1 MPTHY
6 NGTAKEIRALNAWIK
21 FSRAANSFSPQIK
34 ESFREYGLTESQFG
48 VLDALIHLGPLNL
61 KTVSEKLLCTGGNIT
76 TVVDNLEKRQFV
88 KRISDK
94 KDRRQIKIHLT
105 NKGKALINK
114 IMPGHVQVIVQEMSI
129 LSKSEQEEL
138 ARLCKKL
145 GTENNNQNSR
155 RI

>member
-6 NGTAKEIRALNAWIK
+6 TGTAKEKRALNTWIK
-21 FSRAANSFSPQIK
+21 FSRASNSFSPQIK
-34 ESFREYGLTESQFG
+34 ESFREYGLTGSQFG

-76 TVVDNLEKRQFV
+76 TVVDNLEKRHFV
-88 KRISDK
+88 KRIYDK

-105 NKGKALINK
+105 SKGESLINK
-114 IMPGHVQVIVQEMSI
+114 IMPKHVQMIVQEMSI
-129 LSKSEQEEL
+129 LSTSEQEDL

-145 GTENNNQNSR
+145 GTQNNKQDKR
-155 RI
+155 

>member
-6 NGTAKEIRALNAWIK
+6 IGTAKEKRALNAWIK
-21 FSRAANSFSPQIK
+21 FTRAADSFSPQIRD
-34 ESFREYGLTESQFG
+34 SYREYGLTGSQFG

-76 TVVDNLEKRQFV
+76 TVVDNLEKRDFV
-88 KRISDK
+88 KRIYDK

-105 NKGKALINK
+105 PKGETLISK
-114 IMPGHVQVIVQEMSI
+114 IMPMHVQMIVQEMSI
-129 LSKSEQEEL
+129 LSTSEQEEL

-145 GTENNNQNSR
+145 GTLNTNK
-155 RI
+155 

>member
-6 NGTAKEIRALNAWIK
+6 IGTAKEKRALNAWIK
-21 FSRAANSFSPQIK
+21 FSRAADSFNPQIK
-34 ESFREYGLTESQFG
+34 ESYIEYRLTGSQFG

-76 TVVDNLEKRQFV
+76 TVVDNLEKRRLV
-88 KRISDK
+88 KRIPDK

-105 NKGKALINK
+105 MRGEALINK
-114 IMPGHVQVIVQEMSI
+114 IMPKHVQMIVQEMSI
-129 LSKSEQEEL
+129 LSTSEQEEL

-145 GTENNNQNSR
+145 GTEIPNKKTDS
-155 RI
+155 